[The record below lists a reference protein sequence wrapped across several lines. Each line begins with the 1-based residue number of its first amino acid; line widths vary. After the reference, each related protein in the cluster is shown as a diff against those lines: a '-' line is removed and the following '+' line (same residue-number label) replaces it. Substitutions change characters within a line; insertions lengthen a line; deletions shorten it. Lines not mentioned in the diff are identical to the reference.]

1 MAPIAR
7 CWRPASWRRRRPG
20 HRARGAASPCRY
32 GDAPRSP
39 EPGVFS
45 GGINASN
52 GRASHR
58 RRRAPG
64 TSRPHRL
71 RRLVDLHLGA
81 GAIGTYRNART
92 PPSAQLYAM
101 SADGAGR
108 GGGAELS
115 AAGALGGTGHWA
127 AVAPGPRRSPRRT
140 RRASGYAS
148 GQPYPVVN
156 RPPHHR
162 HLTPDSTCFTVR
174 IRIASSVASSS
185 FRPSLSRTKRYCH
198 RTTRKSNYFDLLN
211 TSWRKD

>member
-1 MAPIAR
+1 MAPLGDVGGPLPDEGGGPAIALG
-7 CWRPASWRRRRPG
+7 ALHLLLG
-20 HRARGAASPCRY
+20 H

-52 GRASHR
+52 GRACHR

-71 RRLVDLHLGA
+71 RRLVDLHLGV

-115 AAGALGGTGHWA
+115 AAGALGGTGHCA

-148 GQPYPVVN
+148 G
-156 RPPHHR
+156 
-162 HLTPDSTCFTVR
+162 
-174 IRIASSVASSS
+174 
-185 FRPSLSRTKRYCH
+185 
-198 RTTRKSNYFDLLN
+198 
-211 TSWRKD
+211 